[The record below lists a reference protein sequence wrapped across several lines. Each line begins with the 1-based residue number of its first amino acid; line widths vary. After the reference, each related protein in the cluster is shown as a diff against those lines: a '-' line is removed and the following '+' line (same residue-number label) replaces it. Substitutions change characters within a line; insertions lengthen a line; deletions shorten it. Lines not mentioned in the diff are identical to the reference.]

1 MTTPSTD
8 SSRWARVSL
17 GLGQGLLVLFVAFVL
32 ASLLAVP
39 ATGALVAAG
48 LVAEGTAEWRVAR
61 TVFQFAGFALAA
73 VGFLAFTRD
82 RELILLDAVDAR
94 DVAVVV
100 VTILV
105 LLAVQIAAIVA
116 LGAVGRSTGRNVATE
131 AGQAGPVYFLFMIAV
146 SLLVVGPAEELLF
159 RGVVQG
165 LLRRA
170 WSAWPAIVLASLIFG
185 LIHVPA
191 VSGSLP
197 EQLAY
202 AAVAAVLGGVLG
214 YVYERTRNLLVPA
227 LAHGG
232 YNASLFAIQY
242 AAAIGLVG

>member
-1 MTTPSTD
+1 MDTPSTD
-8 SSRWARVSL
+8 SPRWARVSL
-17 GLGQGLLVLFVAFVL
+17 SLGQGLLVLFVAFIL

-39 ATGALVAAG
+39 VTGALVAAG
-48 LVAEGTAEWRVAR
+48 LLVEETAEWRVAR
-61 TVFQFAGFALAA
+61 TVFQFAGFLLAA
-73 VGFLAFTRD
+73 VGFLAVTRD
-82 RELILLDAVDAR
+82 RELIRLDAVDAR
-94 DVAVVV
+94 DVALVVG
-100 VTILV
+100 TILV
-105 LLAVQIAAIVA
+105 LLAVQIAAVVA
-116 LGAVGRSTGRNVATE
+116 LKAVGRSTGTNVATE
-131 AGQAGPVYFLFMIAV
+131 AGQAGPVYFLFMIVV

-159 RGVVQG
+159 RGVIQG

-170 WSAWPAIVLASLIFG
+170 WSAWPAIVLASLVFG

-191 VSGSLP
+191 VTGGPAEKLT
-197 EQLAY
+197 Y

-214 YVYERTRNLLVPA
+214 YVYERTQNLLVPA